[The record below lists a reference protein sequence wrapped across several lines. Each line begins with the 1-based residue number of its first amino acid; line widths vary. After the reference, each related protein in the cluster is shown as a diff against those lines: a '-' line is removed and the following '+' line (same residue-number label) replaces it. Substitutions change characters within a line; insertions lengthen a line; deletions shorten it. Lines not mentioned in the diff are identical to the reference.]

1 MLQYSI
7 CNSCLWFVI
16 SPLIVHTGS
25 EGMNEARVE
34 LLDTKKCTLMCAV
47 APVETLENIEWIR
60 VVYDTT

>member
-1 MLQYSI
+1 MGLNLEALTIASI
-7 CNSCLWFVI
+7 RRT
-16 SPLIVHTGS
+16 LIVHTGS

-60 VVYDTT
+60 VV